1 VSAPELRAATSPV
14 PAGRP
19 GLLLVGNFLSKA
31 GGSRHVCEELAERL
45 TRAGWNVRTA
55 SHKRPK
61 LPRLLDMAGAV
72 WRGRRSEEVVHVDV
86 FSGEAFLWAAAVVG
100 LLRSL
105 GKRYL
110 LTLRGGSLPEFAAR
124 WPFAVRRLLAGA
136 DAVTV
141 PSGFLLR
148 EMRPYRAD
156 LILLPNP
163 LDLASYPYSH
173 RRRAAPR
180 MIWLRAFHETYNPS
194 LGPRVLALLA
204 RDFPEATLTMI
215 GPDRGDGSLA
225 RTREAAARLGV
236 SDRLRIVEGIPKS
249 EVGRSLADAD
259 VFLNTTNV
267 DNAPVSVLEA
277 MACGLCVVSTNV
289 GGMPDYLR
297 DESEGLLVPPDDPE
311 AMASA
316 VRRIVSDPETAGRI
330 SRGGRGRAEAMDW
343 SIVLPRWESLFTGT
357 PDRSPKPC

>member
-1 VSAPELRAATSPV
+1 MSAIETPLRRPAAPSRRPEL
-14 PAGRP
+14 
-19 GLLLVGNFLSKA
+19 LIVGNFLSKA

-45 TRAGWNVRTA
+45 VRAGWNVRTA
-55 SHKRPK
+55 SDRRPK
-61 LPRLLDMAGAV
+61 VSRLLDMTAAV
-72 WRGRRSEEVVHVDV
+72 WRGRSREEVVHVDV
-86 FSGEAFLWAAAVVG
+86 FSGEAFLWVLAVVG

-105 GKRYL
+105 GKPYL

-124 WPFAVRRLLAGA
+124 WPAAVRRILAGA

-163 LDLASYPYSH
+163 LDLSAYPH
-173 RRRAAPR
+173 RNRRHTEPK
-180 MIWLRAFHETYNPS
+180 MIWLRAFNEIYNPS
-194 LGPRVLALLA
+194 LAPRVLALLA
-204 RDFPEATLTMI
+204 RDFPGASLTMI

-225 RTREAAARLGV
+225 RTRDAASRLGV
-236 SDRLRIVEGIPKS
+236 ADRLRIIEGIAKS
-249 EVGRSLADAD
+249 DVGRHLAEAD
-259 VFLNTTNV
+259 IFLNTTNV

-297 DESEGLLVPPDDPE
+297 DQAEGLLVPPDDPE

-316 VRRIVSDPETAGRI
+316 VRRILADPDLS
-330 SRGGRGRAEAMDW
+330 SRLSHGGRSRAEATDW
-343 SIVLPRWESLFTGT
+343 SVVLPRWESLFQNG
-357 PDRSPKPC
+357 RSRA

>member
-1 VSAPELRAATSPV
+1 MSAPEPRATASTGR
-14 PAGRP
+14 AGRP
-19 GLLLVGNFLSKA
+19 GILLLGNFLSKA
-31 GGSRHVCEELAERL
+31 GGSRHVCEELADRL
-45 TRAGWNVRTA
+45 TRAGWSVRTA

-61 LPRLLDMAGAV
+61 LPRLLDMTGAV
-72 WRGRRSEEVVHVDV
+72 WRGRRKEEVVHVDV
-86 FSGEAFLWAAAVVG
+86 FSGEAFLWAAAMVG

-124 WPFAVRRLLAGA
+124 WPVAVRRILAGA

-163 LDLASYPYSH
+163 LDLSSYPHRH

-204 RDFPEATLTMI
+204 REFPGISLTMI

-225 RTREAAARLGV
+225 RTREKAAELGV

-249 EVGRSLADAD
+249 EVGRNLAEAD

-297 DESEGLLVPPDDPE
+297 DEAEGLLVPPGDPE

-316 VRRIVSDPETAGRI
+316 VRRLLADSELAARL
-330 SRGGRGRAEAMDW
+330 SRGGRARAEAMDW
-343 SIVLPRWESLFTGT
+343 SIILPRWESLF
-357 PDRSPKPC
+357 RESRLRASKA